1 MSWVSP
7 IRSGAICITV
17 RDSYE
22 RALKTLKHKV
32 HREKK
37 FIELKKRREYTPPTM
52 ERKLQKER
60 RRRVLWRAQQARA
73 RGPV

>member
-1 MSWVSP
+1 MSTIYP
-7 IRSGAICITV
+7 IRSGAICVTV

-37 FIELKKRREYTPPTM
+37 FVELKKRREYTPPTM
-52 ERKLQKER
+52 ERKLQKEQR
-60 RRRVLWRAQQARA
+60 SRVLWRAQQLRSRSGA
-73 RGPV
+73 